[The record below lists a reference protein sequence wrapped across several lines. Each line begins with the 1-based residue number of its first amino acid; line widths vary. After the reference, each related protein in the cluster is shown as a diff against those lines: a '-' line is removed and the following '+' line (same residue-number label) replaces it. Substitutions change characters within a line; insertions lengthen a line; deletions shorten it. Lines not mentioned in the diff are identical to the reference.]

1 LAYEDHL
8 DIIKLYVHH
17 SIKLQRKIVSVKKG
31 LDKIYQKDYKQ
42 EIIQWFNKKNKEGFT
57 PFLYAAY
64 MGNLETV
71 KYFHVEGANI
81 YA

>member
-1 LAYEDHL
+1 MLDDSDNNVLHQLAYENHL

-17 SIKLQRKIVSVKKG
+17 TIKLNRKQAHAKKG
-31 LDKIYQKDYKQ
+31 LDKIYQKDYRQ

-64 MGNLETV
+64 MGNL
-71 KYFHVEGANI
+71 
-81 YA
+81 